1 MAKVD
6 NIRNNLIDKIML
18 IRNEDILLAL
28 DKLIS
33 TGSFAEE
40 LVELTEEQELMLQM
54 SEDDILQGRT
64 ITESSLKAKTEE
76 WLKNRKG

>member
-40 LVELTEEQELMLQM
+40 LVEFTEEQELMLQM

-64 ITESSLKAKTEE
+64 IPESSLKAKTEE

>member
-6 NIRNNLIDKIML
+6 NVRNNLIDKIML

-40 LVELTEEQELMLQM
+40 LVEFTEEQELMLQM

-64 ITESSLKAKTEE
+64 IPESSLKAKTEE

>member
-6 NIRNNLIDKIML
+6 DIRNNLIDKIML

-33 TGSFAEE
+33 TGYFAEE
-40 LVELTEEQELMLQM
+40 LIEFTEEQELMLQM

-64 ITESSLKAKTEE
+64 IPESSLKAKTEE